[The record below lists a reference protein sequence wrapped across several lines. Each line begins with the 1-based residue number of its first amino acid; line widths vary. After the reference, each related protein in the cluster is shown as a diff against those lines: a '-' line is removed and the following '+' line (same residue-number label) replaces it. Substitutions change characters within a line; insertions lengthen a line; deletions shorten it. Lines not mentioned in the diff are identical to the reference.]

1 MAKFILVHDAKDAS
15 PVVINSNNIIYIEKD
30 NVLTGASYI
39 QLNDIDMEIQSCSF
53 HVTETP
59 KQIFEM
65 LK

>member
-39 QLNDIDMEIQSCSF
+39 QLNDTDIEVQSCGF